1 MLFVW
6 LSTVDCTFQCIVL
19 YITVLL
25 DLLFISPVLVLTLT
39 HEPRYAAFKMCWYK
53 TTSRKG
59 CHFIEQ
65 TFLENK
71 CSLAMSMFM
80 QVLACSTIQ
89 YCGESFNG
97 AEVICRWLFRERVH
111 FYKIANYRWKA
122 YPPFST
128 NKEKGCF
135 IATCE

>member
-1 MLFVW
+1 MVIH
-6 LSTVDCTFQCIVL
+6 SGL
-19 YITVLL
+19 YISVFSSIYHSLL

-65 TFLENK
+65 TFLVNK
-71 CSLAMSMFM
+71 CPLAMSMFM
-80 QVLACSTIQ
+80 QVLARSTIL
-89 YCGESFNG
+89 YCDESFNE
-97 AEVICRWLFRERVH
+97 AEVMCRWLFRERVY
-111 FYKIANYRWKA
+111 FYKIPSYRWKA

-128 NKEKGCF
+128 NKENGCF